1 MTTYYCRLDS
11 YNEFVRMMIQEIVS
25 DTDPIDL
32 KPRHQYKTGDTEQIQ
47 YQIRFG
53 QLSLGYPR
61 FSEKDGEFDKL
72 FPNDARLRNLTYES
86 ALYLDLEKT
95 TINLGEDTTSETETT
110 RLLIGKVR
118 LA

>member
-1 MTTYYCRLDS
+1 
-11 YNEFVRMMIQEIVS
+11 MIQEIVG

-53 QLSLGYPR
+53 QLWLGTPK
-61 FSEKDGEFDKL
+61 FSEKEGEMKTL
-72 FPNDARLRNLTYES
+72 WPNEARLRNLTYES
-86 ALYLDLEKT
+86 AMYLDFEKT
-95 TINLGEDTTSETETT
+95 TIMLGDDPSSETETVS

-118 LA
+118 T